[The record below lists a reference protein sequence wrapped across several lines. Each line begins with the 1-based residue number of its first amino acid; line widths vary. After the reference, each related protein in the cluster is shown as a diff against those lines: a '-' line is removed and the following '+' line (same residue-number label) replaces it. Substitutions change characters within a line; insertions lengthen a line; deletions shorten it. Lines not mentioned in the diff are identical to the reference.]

1 MPLCIGGGGGG
12 GGSFQQGLL
21 SQEQQSWTKYFSL
34 YEVINQFLNS
44 EYARTSR
51 NLWFTAPNI
60 FQYLVHCW
68 STNDKINIW
77 VCQHAPHEGAR
88 YSRLYGVK
96 GLIPPQLCLMHWYN
110 CCFSSSSAHTK
121 AGLRK
126 RISPLWETQERN
138 KHNVGLQ
145 PAERHVVL
153 CGPRWHL

>member
-1 MPLCIGGGGGG
+1 
-12 GGSFQQGLL
+12 LL
-21 SQEQQSWTKYFSL
+21 PQEQQPWTKYCSL

-51 NLWFTAPNI
+51 NLWFTTPNI

-77 VCQHAPHEGAR
+77 VCQYAPHEGAR

-96 GLIPPQLCLMHWYN
+96 GLISYPPPPPNCRTHWYN
-110 CCFSSSSAHTK
+110 YCFTSSPAHTK

-126 RISPLWETQERN
+126 RISQLWET
-138 KHNVGLQ
+138 
-145 PAERHVVL
+145 
-153 CGPRWHL
+153 